1 MLIIKNLVNVS
12 SISIILLNGLFYLL
26 TKYIKSNRKCLKKHN
41 FNINYQSLKVIFTKY
56 SSLLIMALI
65 VINFFIPI
73 HNVILK
79 IPLISSLY
87 SFLILIVVIIQ
98 ISYLITII
106 KDISTNKKKQSCLK
120 KLNLIFKLKI
130 DELIVKYKYKVSL
143 SYIFL
148 TYICLIYI

>member
-1 MLIIKNLVNVS
+1 MLIIKNIKNIS
-12 SISIILLNGLFYLL
+12 SIFIILLNSLFYLL
-26 TKYIKSNRKCLKKHN
+26 TKHIKSNKKCLKKHN
-41 FNINYQSLKVIFTKY
+41 FNIDYQSLKVIFTKY
-56 SSLLIMALI
+56 SSLLFIALI
-65 VINFFIPI
+65 VINFFVPI

-87 SFLILIVVIIQ
+87 SFLILIVIIIQ
-98 ISYLITII
+98 TSYFTTII
-106 KDISTNKKKQSCLK
+106 KNISINKKKQLCLK
-120 KLNLIFKLKI
+120 RLNLIFKLKI